1 MGENSQKKETNMKKF
16 LHKVLQ
22 IIVALLPMLVTLG
35 IQIAVTIPVTFYYFG
50 AKGLTGDLP
59 TPDENLFQ
67 WIFDTIT
74 KSDYTIYVTVVWG
87 IISMVVF
94 FLWYHR
100 IHDGSKDIPA
110 RKTLTAYGLSGL
122 LLMMV
127 GLQIGIQYLYSLVE
141 FYVPEIFEK
150 YNQLMDM
157 GQYGTVGYIIML
169 LYGILVAPVHEELL
183 NRGVTMHYA
192 LKALPFWAANLL
204 QAALFG
210 ILHMNIVQGSYAFIV
225 GLVLGY
231 IYKASGN
238 LKVPILLHMAFNLFG
253 SLIPLM
259 PLSTDEPSAYILVG
273 VLGVIVALSG
283 WMLFKTATRMRDEK
297 TY

>member
-1 MGENSQKKETNMKKF
+1 MKTKIGRF
-16 LHKVLQ
+16 FHKLGQ
-22 IIVALLPMLVTLG
+22 ILFCLVPILATLG
-35 IQIAVTIPVTFYYFG
+35 IQIAVTIPVTFYYFSALG
-50 AKGLTGDLP
+50 IAGVGP
-59 TPDENLFQ
+59 GEGENIMDWVFRMLFQ
-67 WIFDTIT
+67 
-74 KSDYTIYVTVVWG
+74 SDYTVYVTVVWG

-100 IHDGSKDIPA
+100 IHDSSKDIPA

-141 FYVPEIFEK
+141 FYVPEIFES

-157 GQYGTVGYIIML
+157 GQYGTVGYLIML
-169 LYGILVAPVHEELL
+169 LYGILVAPIHEELL

-192 LKALPFWAANLL
+192 CKALPFWAANIL

-210 ILHMNIVQGSYAFIV
+210 ILHMNLVQGSYAFIV

-231 IYKASGN
+231 IYRASGN

-259 PLSTDEPSAYILVG
+259 PLSTDEPSAYVLVG
-273 VLGVIVALSG
+273 VLGVIIALSG

-297 TY
+297 AY